1 MATQPL
7 QDFGRVLRTIFRYG
21 RNLSYGLI
29 GVFVVWAGFQVH
41 AVVALAAGVHWTLGV
56 ATFLAIAFALGWF
69 VGRPVARFL
78 KAPVALKPPDLPPP
92 AQRTSKDLVRHLDFV
107 ERYVEALGRNPEWTG
122 TPESIAQAVATCRTL
137 REEAGRAEGPASL
150 DLSRRL
156 AAFEGQT
163 VGGLLAPLDR
173 KASDAIRAEAVGV
186 GIATAVSPNGRID
199 AFIVLWR
206 ACNLVSRV
214 AAIYYGRP
222 GPRGTLTILRDV
234 SAATIASAYL
244 QDLGEMAGGM
254 VGAVAGTAAGV
265 MTGPLLDGSLN
276 AVAMCRIGYL
286 AKSRCRAFTAWT
298 EKTRAQATREALA
311 EAGRM
316 AKGVLVDLVKTVGG
330 GILKLPF
337 RILGKLTDAVTGL
350 FRSSEPEPS
359 EARSAAP

>member
-1 MATQPL
+1 MPSQPL

-21 RNLSYGLI
+21 RNLSYGII

-41 AVVALAAGVHWTLGV
+41 AVVALAGGVHWTLGLL
-56 ATFLAIAFALGWF
+56 AFLAIAGALGWF
-69 VGRPVARFL
+69 VGRPLVRFL

-92 AQRTSKDLVRHLDFV
+92 AQRTAKDLERHLAFV
-107 ERYVEALGRNPEWTG
+107 ERYVEALGKNPEWTG
-122 TPESIAQAVATCRTL
+122 TPESIAQALATCRTL
-137 REEAGRAEGPASL
+137 RDEAQRAEGAPSP
-150 DLSRRL
+150 DLARRL
-156 AAFEGQT
+156 ASFESLA
-163 VGGLLAPLDR
+163 VVPLLAPLDR

-186 GIATAVSPNGRID
+186 GLATAISPNGRID

-276 AVAMCRIGYL
+276 AVAMLRIGYL
-286 AKSRCRAFTAWT
+286 AKSRCRAFNAWS

-316 AKGVLVDLVKTVGG
+316 AKGVVLDLVKTVGG
-330 GILKLPF
+330 GVLKLPF
-337 RILGKLTDAVTGL
+337 RILGKVTDAVAGL
-350 FRSSEPEPS
+350 FRSSEPEP
-359 EARSAAP
+359 AGAPPP